1 MEQAKPGC
9 NAECPPPATDDQE
22 AVKMKEETKR
32 RADAYE
38 KNKVKRALRMSKRDM
53 RKMESDARIDT
64 VSRKLAVTIIELA
77 PTCETFEMAQA
88 IPKAIM
94 TALTACDITDNP
106 RKFLQSL
113 VLQLN
118 YHVRKDKEKE
128 L

>member
-1 MEQAKPGC
+1 
-9 NAECPPPATDDQE
+9 
-22 AVKMKEETKR
+22 MKEETKR

-118 YHVRKDKEKE
+118 YHVRKDKEREKE
-128 L
+128 SEL

>member
-1 MEQAKPGC
+1 
-9 NAECPPPATDDQE
+9 
-22 AVKMKEETKR
+22 MKEDTKR
-32 RADAYE
+32 RMEAYE
-38 KNKVKRALRMSKRDM
+38 RNKVRRALRMSKRDM
-53 RKMESDARIDT
+53 RKMESDARIDS

-118 YHVRKDKEKE
+118 YHVRKDKNKE

>member
-1 MEQAKPGC
+1 
-9 NAECPPPATDDQE
+9 
-22 AVKMKEETKR
+22 MKEETKR

-53 RKMESDARIDT
+53 RKIESDARIDT

-118 YHVRKDKEKE
+118 YHVRKDKDKDKE

>member
-1 MEQAKPGC
+1 
-9 NAECPPPATDDQE
+9 
-22 AVKMKEETKR
+22 MKEETKR

-118 YHVRKDKEKE
+118 YHIRKDKEKDKE

>member
-1 MEQAKPGC
+1 MNTSVSGGLKQQ
-9 NAECPPPATDDQE
+9 TT
-22 AVKMKEETKR
+22 MKEETKR

-94 TALTACDITDNP
+94 TALTACDITA
-106 RKFLQSL
+106 R
-113 VLQLN
+113 
-118 YHVRKDKEKE
+118 
-128 L
+128 

>member
-1 MEQAKPGC
+1 
-9 NAECPPPATDDQE
+9 
-22 AVKMKEETKR
+22 MKEETKR

-53 RKMESDARIDT
+53 RKMGSDARIDT
-64 VSRKLAVTIIELA
+64 VSRKLAMTIIELA

-118 YHVRKDKEKE
+118 YHVRKDKEKDKE

>member
-1 MEQAKPGC
+1 
-9 NAECPPPATDDQE
+9 
-22 AVKMKEETKR
+22 MKEETKR

-53 RKMESDARIDT
+53 RKMESDARIDD
-64 VSRKLAVTIIELA
+64 VSRKLAVAIIELA

-118 YHVRKDKEKE
+118 YHVRKDKEREKE
-128 L
+128 SEL

>member
-1 MEQAKPGC
+1 
-9 NAECPPPATDDQE
+9 
-22 AVKMKEETKR
+22 MKDETRR

-53 RKMESDARIDT
+53 RKMESDARIDD
-64 VSRKLAVTIIELA
+64 VSRKLAVAIIELA

-88 IPKAIM
+88 IPKSIM
-94 TALTACDITDNP
+94 TALTACDITENP

-118 YHVRKDKEKE
+118 YHVRKDKKE

>member
-1 MEQAKPGC
+1 
-9 NAECPPPATDDQE
+9 
-22 AVKMKEETKR
+22 MKEETKR

-94 TALTACDITDNP
+94 TALTACDITNNP

-118 YHVRKDKEKE
+118 YHVRKDKEKDKE

>member
-1 MEQAKPGC
+1 
-9 NAECPPPATDDQE
+9 
-22 AVKMKEETKR
+22 MKEETKR

-94 TALTACDITDNP
+94 TALTACDITDNQ

-118 YHVRKDKEKE
+118 YHVRKDKEKDKE

>member
-1 MEQAKPGC
+1 
-9 NAECPPPATDDQE
+9 
-22 AVKMKEETKR
+22 MKEETKR

-118 YHVRKDKEKE
+118 YHVRKDKKE

>member
-1 MEQAKPGC
+1 
-9 NAECPPPATDDQE
+9 
-22 AVKMKEETKR
+22 MKEDTKR
-32 RADAYE
+32 RMEAYE
-38 KNKVKRALRMSKRDM
+38 RNKVRRALRMSKRDI
-53 RKMESDARIDT
+53 RKMESDARIDS

-118 YHVRKDKEKE
+118 YHVRKDKKKE

>member
-1 MEQAKPGC
+1 
-9 NAECPPPATDDQE
+9 
-22 AVKMKEETKR
+22 MKEDTKR
-32 RADAYE
+32 RMEAYE
-38 KNKVKRALRMSKRDM
+38 RNKVRRALKMSKRDM
-53 RKMESDARIDT
+53 RKMESDARIDS

-118 YHVRKDKEKE
+118 YHVRKDKEKDKE

>member
-1 MEQAKPGC
+1 MNTSASGGQS
-9 NAECPPPATDDQE
+9 TLTT
-22 AVKMKEETKR
+22 MKEETKR
-32 RADAYE
+32 RAEAYE
-38 KNKVKRALRMSKRDM
+38 KNKEKRAVRMSMAEKRQM
-53 RKMESDARIDT
+53 KKMESDARIDT

-118 YHVRKDKEKE
+118 YHVRKDKEKDKE

>member
-1 MEQAKPGC
+1 
-9 NAECPPPATDDQE
+9 
-22 AVKMKEETKR
+22 MKEETKR
-32 RADAYE
+32 RAEAYE
-38 KNKVKRALRMSKRDM
+38 QNKVKRALRISKRDM
-53 RKMESDARIDT
+53 RKMESDARIDS

-94 TALTACDITDNP
+94 TALTLCDITDNQ

-118 YHVRKDKEKE
+118 YHVRKDKEREK
-128 L
+128 

>member
-1 MEQAKPGC
+1 
-9 NAECPPPATDDQE
+9 
-22 AVKMKEETKR
+22 MKDETRR

-118 YHVRKDKEKE
+118 YHVRKDKEREKE
-128 L
+128 SEL

>member
-1 MEQAKPGC
+1 
-9 NAECPPPATDDQE
+9 
-22 AVKMKEETKR
+22 MKDETRR

-53 RKMESDARIDT
+53 RKMESDARIDD
-64 VSRKLAVTIIELA
+64 VSRKLAVAIIELA

-118 YHVRKDKEKE
+118 YHVRKDKEREKE
-128 L
+128 SEL

>member
-1 MEQAKPGC
+1 
-9 NAECPPPATDDQE
+9 
-22 AVKMKEETKR
+22 MKEDTKR
-32 RADAYE
+32 RMEAYE
-38 KNKVKRALRMSKRDM
+38 RNKVRRALKMSKRDM
-53 RKMESDARIDT
+53 RKMESDARIDS

-118 YHVRKDKEKE
+118 YHVRKDKKKEKRE
-128 L
+128 G

>member
-1 MEQAKPGC
+1 
-9 NAECPPPATDDQE
+9 
-22 AVKMKEETKR
+22 MKEETKR

-94 TALTACDITDNP
+94 TALTACDITDNN

-118 YHVRKDKEKE
+118 YHVRKDKEKDKE

>member
-1 MEQAKPGC
+1 
-9 NAECPPPATDDQE
+9 
-22 AVKMKEETKR
+22 MKEDTKR
-32 RADAYE
+32 RMEAYE
-38 KNKVKRALRMSKRDM
+38 RNKVRRALKMSKRDM
-53 RKMESDARIDT
+53 RKMESDARIDS

-94 TALTACDITDNP
+94 TALTACDITDNQ

-118 YHVRKDKEKE
+118 YHVRKDKKKE

>member
-1 MEQAKPGC
+1 
-9 NAECPPPATDDQE
+9 
-22 AVKMKEETKR
+22 MKEETR
-32 RADAYE
+32 RRMEAYE
-38 KNKVKRALRMSKRDM
+38 QNKVKRALRMSKRDM
-53 RKMESDARIDT
+53 RKMESDARIDD
-64 VSRKLAVTIIELA
+64 VSRKLAVAIIDLA

-94 TALTACDITDNP
+94 TALTACDITDHP

-118 YHVRKDKEKE
+118 YHVRKDKEKDKE

>member
-1 MEQAKPGC
+1 MEPKEHAD
-9 NAECPPPATDDQE
+9 AECPTSATDDQTKSE
-22 AVKMKEETKR
+22 MKEETKR

-118 YHVRKDKEKE
+118 YHVRKDKKE

>member
-1 MEQAKPGC
+1 
-9 NAECPPPATDDQE
+9 
-22 AVKMKEETKR
+22 MKEETRR
-32 RADAYE
+32 RAEAYE
-38 KNKVKRALRMSKRDM
+38 QNKVKRALRMSKRDM
-53 RKMESDARIDT
+53 RKLESDARIDT

-118 YHVRKDKEKE
+118 YHVRSIKEKE
-128 L
+128 KESEV

>member
-1 MEQAKPGC
+1 
-9 NAECPPPATDDQE
+9 
-22 AVKMKEETKR
+22 MKEETKR

-77 PTCETFEMAQA
+77 PTCETFEMAKA
-88 IPKAIM
+88 IPKAIV
-94 TALTACDITDNP
+94 TALTACDITDNQ

-118 YHVRKDKEKE
+118 YHVRKDKEKDKE

>member
-1 MEQAKPGC
+1 
-9 NAECPPPATDDQE
+9 
-22 AVKMKEETKR
+22 MKEETKR

-88 IPKAIM
+88 IHKAIM

-128 L
+128 KESEL

>member
-1 MEQAKPGC
+1 
-9 NAECPPPATDDQE
+9 
-22 AVKMKEETKR
+22 MKEETKR

-94 TALTACDITDNP
+94 TALTSCDITDNP
-106 RKFLQSL
+106 RKFLQSM

-118 YHVRKDKEKE
+118 YHVRKDKEKDKE

>member
-1 MEQAKPGC
+1 MSM
-9 NAECPPPATDDQE
+9 AE
-22 AVKMKEETKR
+22 KR
-32 RADAYE
+32 E
-38 KNKVKRALRMSKRDM
+38 IQKL
-53 RKMESDARIDT
+53 ESDARIDT

-94 TALTACDITDNP
+94 TALTLCDITDNN

-118 YHVRKDKEKE
+118 YQIRKGKKNKE

>member
-1 MEQAKPGC
+1 
-9 NAECPPPATDDQE
+9 
-22 AVKMKEETKR
+22 MKEETKR

-53 RKMESDARIDT
+53 RKMESDARIDD
-64 VSRKLAVTIIELA
+64 VSRKLAVSIIDLA

-88 IPKAIM
+88 IPKAII

-118 YHVRKDKEKE
+118 YHVRKDKEREKE
-128 L
+128 SEL